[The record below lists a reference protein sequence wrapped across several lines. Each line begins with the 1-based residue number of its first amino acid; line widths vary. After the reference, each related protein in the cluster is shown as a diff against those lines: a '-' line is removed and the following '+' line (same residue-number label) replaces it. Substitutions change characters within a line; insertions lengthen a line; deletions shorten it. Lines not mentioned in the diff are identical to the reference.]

1 MRPIGIRETLRRA
14 IAKLVMRA
22 ERDQEKT
29 LCGSL
34 QLCAGIE
41 AGIEGANHTVVQRQT
56 RGQKGRRTRV
66 WCKQA
71 GQRGQGRQR

>member
-41 AGIEGANHTVVQRQT
+41 SRIEEATHALAQR
-56 RGQKGRRTRV
+56 RHGRHATEPGGE
-66 WCKQA
+66 A
-71 GQRGQGRQR
+71 DEG